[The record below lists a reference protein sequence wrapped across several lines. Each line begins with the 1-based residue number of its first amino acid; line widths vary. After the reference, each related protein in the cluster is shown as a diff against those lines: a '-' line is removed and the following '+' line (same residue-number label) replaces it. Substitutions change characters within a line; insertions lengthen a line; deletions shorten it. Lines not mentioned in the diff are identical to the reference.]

1 MNGRKK
7 LMPIGCMGGF
17 SFPYF
22 NKYNKLTKSHIYNE
36 FIGDDNLMAYLPDE
50 SDIRYLSREFLLSVL
65 FFCARE
71 KYLKLY
77 EIYKDIQ
84 LQKSMTGNRKF
95 FAKNY
100 S

>member
-1 MNGRKK
+1 
-7 LMPIGCMGGF
+7 
-17 SFPYF
+17 
-22 NKYNKLTKSHIYNE
+22 
-36 FIGDDNLMAYLPDE
+36 MAYLPDE
-50 SDIRYLSREFLLSVL
+50 PDIRYLSREFLLSVL
-65 FFCARE
+65 FFGARE

-100 S
+100 SWGAWPFKKFQPCEPVSEYDFYILIIHNNIINSNKYTNK